1 MGVFL
6 LPKTLCKRINS
17 LISKFWWGHQ
27 HNITKAA
34 WMRWD
39 SMGKSKS
46 SNGMG
51 FRDLEVFNLALLA
64 KQGWGL
70 VQQPKSMV
78 ATILRDKYYRGGEF
92 MHASLGRN
100 PSYAWK
106 SSFKAREVLER
117 DLVWRVGNG
126 NKLGFGG
133 ISGSQFLLLIRS
145 NFL

>member
-1 MGVFL
+1 VQAIPTYSMGVFL

-27 HNITKAA
+27 HNTTKAA

-39 SMGKSKS
+39 SMGKPKS

-92 MHASLGRN
+92 MHASLG
-100 PSYAWK
+100 
-106 SSFKAREVLER
+106 
-117 DLVWRVGNG
+117 
-126 NKLGFGG
+126 
-133 ISGSQFLLLIRS
+133 
-145 NFL
+145 